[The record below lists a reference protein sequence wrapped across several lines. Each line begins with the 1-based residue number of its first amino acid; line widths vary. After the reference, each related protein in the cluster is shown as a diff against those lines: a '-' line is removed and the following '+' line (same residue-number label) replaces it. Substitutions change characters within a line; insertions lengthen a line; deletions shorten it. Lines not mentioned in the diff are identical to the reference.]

1 MFILPHI
8 QGGSSPCSHGPPKAL
23 DGMWIL
29 TRFCARSD
37 RAYSLAASS
46 HGDQQLRP
54 SLSQHPAFS
63 PWSGCL
69 CQPTKHFLALFLDS
83 LLEHDS
89 YHILCVSWASV
100 TCMLL
105 LSFSAPHLTSAV
117 FNACSFLLAVEYV
130 PRKIRISG
138 CENTRVCFFC
148 WCDRTLAKKTILG
161 EEKVNFHLQA
171 MVIIKGS

>member
-1 MFILPHI
+1 MGLHK
-8 QGGSSPCSHGPPKAL
+8 CSRGPPKAL
-23 DGMWIL
+23 DGMWLL

-37 RAYSLAASS
+37 RAYSLGASS
-46 HGDQQLRP
+46 QSDQQLRP

-83 LLEHDS
+83 LLEQDS
-89 YHILCVSWASV
+89 YHILRVSWTSV
-100 TCMLL
+100 TCMLP
-105 LSFSAPHLTSAV
+105 LSSSAPHLTSAV

-148 WCDRTLAKKTILG
+148 CCDRTLAKNNSWG
-161 EEKVNFHLQA
+161 R
-171 MVIIKGS
+171 KG